1 MVVSSEDV
9 ISVWPFWQNWQCS
22 TVFVC
27 PSSVARV
34 FPDGTSNTWKEER
47 NVSTTSANVQIHIQ
61 TKRVDNLDKGRVK
74 YQMIKKVRVNA
85 IHQHKSSSFILELE
99 EQSSNHRSYQ
109 NT

>member
-47 NVSTTSANVQIHIQ
+47 HVSTTSANVQIHIQ
-61 TKRVDNLDKGRVK
+61 TTRVDNLDKGRVK
-74 YQMIKKVRVNA
+74 YQMKK
-85 IHQHKSSSFILELE
+85 S
-99 EQSSNHRSYQ
+99 QS
-109 NT
+109 